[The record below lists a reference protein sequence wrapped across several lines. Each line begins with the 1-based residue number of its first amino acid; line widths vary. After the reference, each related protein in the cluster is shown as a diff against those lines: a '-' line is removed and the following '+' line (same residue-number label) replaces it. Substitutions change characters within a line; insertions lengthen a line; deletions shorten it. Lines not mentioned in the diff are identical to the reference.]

1 MAGVASKRR
10 MQAWGLLTPMLIVM
24 LVITAWPMLKT
35 IGLSFTDTT
44 MGDDGAHWVGLQN
57 YANALTSDD
66 FRASLLRTLHF
77 TGLSVGLELVLGVA
91 VGVLLNQKFKGRG
104 FARAI
109 LVLPWALPTVV
120 NAMMWHLIYGPEY
133 GALNALLLQW
143 HVIDDY
149 RSWLGNPDIAMNM
162 VVIADVWKNYPFVA
176 LIVLAA
182 LQGIPE
188 DLYEAARID
197 GANAWQR
204 FRNITMPGIIGSLSV
219 AIVLRVIDAFKV
231 FDIIYVMTKGGP
243 ADTTK
248 PVSFVVYQEAF
259 SYLRIGSG
267 AAYAI
272 LMTALS
278 AVLIALYIGFVKR
291 QERT

>member
-1 MAGVASKRR
+1 
-10 MQAWGLLTPMLIVM
+10 MLIVM

-57 YANALTSDD
+57 YASALASED

-91 VGVLLNQKFKGRG
+91 VGVLLNQTFKGRG

-143 HVIDDY
+143 HLIDDY

-176 LIVLAA
+176 LIVLAT

-204 FRNITMPGIIGSLSV
+204 FRNVTMPGIIGSLSV

-278 AVLIALYIGFVKR
+278 AVLIALYIAFVKR